1 LKYDFVC
8 AYPKILQAILGY
20 ALALII
26 IIQGGQI
33 QVFQFPRSALE
44 FPFKVFANFVKSL
57 TLTSLLPTC
66 SATKSPNMAHL
77 CPFFAKALQTLVQVY
92 A

>member
-1 LKYDFVC
+1 
-8 AYPKILQAILGY
+8 LQAIKSILGY

-33 QVFQFPRSALE
+33 QVFQFPRPALE

-57 TLTSLLPTC
+57 TRASLLPTC
-66 SATKSPNMAHL
+66 SAIKSLNTLHL
-77 CPFFAKALQTLVQVY
+77 CPFFAKILQTLVQVY